1 MTVFLSAYLVILIT
15 LPCGRFMAAVLPTKV
30 FNLFGWRFTLNPG
43 LFNRKEHS
51 IIALMASLTTAF
63 DNGSLAS
70 IVYVAF
76 DKFLGI
82 PISVGYKF
90 MFLLTTQ
97 ALSFGIVGLFH
108 QFLVEP
114 AFCVWPG
121 VLPTCSLLHTFHDK
135 HFQDKVVNGW
145 KINRMKFFWI
155 VLLCGALY
163 QFVPGY
169 LFTGLTTFAW
179 ITWIVPNNVTVNQV
193 FGATQ
198 GMDLLPLTLDWNQIT
213 GYVGSPLLVPSWAL
227 INVFCGSIF
236 FLWIVAPALHWSNV
250 WEGMYMPFSSSATF
264 DNTGKFYVYLCAVL

>member
-1 MTVFLSAYLVILIT
+1 
-15 LPCGRFMAAVLPTKV
+15 MAALLPTRV
-30 FNLFGWRFTLNPG
+30 FSLFGWQFTLNPG
-43 LFNRKEHS
+43 PFNQKEHS
-51 IIALMASLTTAF
+51 IVAIMASLTTAF

-70 IVYVAF
+70 DVYVAF

-90 MFLLTTQ
+90 MFLLATQ

-114 AFCVWPG
+114 AFCVWPA
-121 VLPTCSLLHTFHDK
+121 VLPTCSLLHTFHDQQ
-135 HFQDKVVNGW
+135 FQDKVVNGW

-155 VLLCGALY
+155 VLLCGSLY

-213 GYVGSPLLVPSWAL
+213 GYLKSPLLVPSWAVV
-227 INVFCGSIF
+227 NVFCGSIF

-250 WEGMYMPFSSSATF
+250 WEGMYMPFSSSGTF
-264 DNTGKFYVYLCAVL
+264 DNTGKLYADLYVDTVTELIIIREVIQY